1 MRELF
6 QSQVQVQL
14 PANPSL
20 VLVTDL
26 DGTLLAGAP
35 EDRRR
40 LYSWL
45 DRRRSEVLHIFATGR
60 ERGSVAELF
69 AGPEHAPLRQPHL
82 VISDVGCTVAC
93 GDSFELVPL
102 VVDEIERLWAPRA
115 ERVLSLTAGEPGLEP
130 QPVMAERRQAF
141 YADPTSMDPQLLE
154 RLSQEGVDCVLSDGR
169 YLDVLPP
176 GVNKGST
183 LQRVLQ
189 LLELGETPVVVAGD
203 TLNDLGLFQTGY
215 AGIMVGNAE
224 PLLREWLPQLPSTY
238 LAKAEGCSGILEG
251 LRHFGFGALLDG
263 EQR

>member
-6 QSQVQVQL
+6 QSQVRVPL

-26 DGTLLAGAP
+26 DGTLLAGSP
-35 EDRRR
+35 QDRRW

-45 DRRRSEVLHIFATGR
+45 AAHRSEVLHIFATGR

-69 AGPEHAPLRQPHL
+69 VGSEHAPLHQPHL

-102 VVDEIERLWAPRA
+102 VVDEIERLWSPRA
-115 ERVLSLTAGEPGLEP
+115 ERVLALTAGEPGLEP

-141 YADPTSMDPQLLE
+141 YADPASLDPQLLE
-154 RLSQEGVDCVLSDGR
+154 RLTEEGVDCVLSDGR

-189 LLELGETPVVVAGD
+189 LLELGDAPVVVAGD

-224 PLLREWLPQLPSTY
+224 QPLRDWLPQLPKTY
-238 LAKAEGCSGILEG
+238 LAEGEGCSGILEG

-263 EQR
+263 ERP